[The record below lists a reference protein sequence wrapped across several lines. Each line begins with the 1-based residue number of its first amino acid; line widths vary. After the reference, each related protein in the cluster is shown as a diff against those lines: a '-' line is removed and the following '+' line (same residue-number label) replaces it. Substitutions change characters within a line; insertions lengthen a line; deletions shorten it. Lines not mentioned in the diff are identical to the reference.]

1 MAVEKSNLRKGDY
14 SATYGIEIQ
23 EEDGAF
29 IFFTSGKSL
38 QPRARQ
44 LDNMSGFP
52 ADVFPL
58 LLYIPAL
65 LGPFKLTARPWALA
79 ANNMVEAPYL
89 FVRRCRE
96 CDNLLRVEASEDE
109 QMGNEEAARS
119 LYVFFLAIFL
129 APGATIFAFFSI
141 PPLKKLRATR
151 YPTPWAGRVAFPDRE
166 HLLYVSALV
175 TEHRSVSRMPIV
187 FI

>member
-1 MAVEKSNLRKGDY
+1 
-14 SATYGIEIQ
+14 
-23 EEDGAF
+23 
-29 IFFTSGKSL
+29 
-38 QPRARQ
+38 
-44 LDNMSGFP
+44 MSGFL

-79 ANNMVEAPYL
+79 ANNMVAAPYL

-96 CDNLLRVEASEDE
+96 CDNLLRVEALEDE

-129 APGATIFAFFSI
+129 APGAAIFAFFSI

-175 TEHRSVSRMPIV
+175 TEHRSPESNEEPIRPSNLV
-187 FI
+187 YGSSSPSVELVLILFPSSGSLDHAAEVVDLR